1 MGACEKW
8 RMGKCRCQLND
19 FLAWTVTKRIFLN
32 IVICDLQLE
41 QVRNIASL
49 VWVTSRQSHD
59 IAGFAYPL
67 CNFQLSLSRP
77 LLRLTMENDVA
88 ALVRPLF

>member
-1 MGACEKW
+1 MTFWHGRNHGRNKFRW
-8 RMGKCRCQLND
+8 NGM
-19 FLAWTVTKRIFLN
+19 TKRIFLN

-41 QVRNIASL
+41 QARNIAFL